1 MLSKAGKQ
9 VKKPAKEQHKT
20 GPDPERVKIDKPWEE
35 AVNDALKKKRPADGW
50 PDHSQKPAK
59 KKPQK

>member
-1 MLSKAGKQ
+1 MGKEGN
-9 VKKPAKEQHKT
+9 KSPKT

-50 PDHSQKPAK
+50 PDHGQKPAK